1 MCGWS
6 SAWWIW
12 LNGKE
17 KIFVRQA
24 NGKGF
29 KLYQSMLHPDSRHI
43 QQRLSVKIDFDTFR
57 FSVSKTRISIERAQ
71 WKPQENPQ
79 WRRHKNQTFDESKI
93 SRWCVDYIFL
103 SLALVHFAQ
112 RILGIQTKFKS
123 FWRKYLSNGYKLS
136 QLPLHRTTCVAIFGA
151 SQFLTHVPVY
161 VSLNND
167 RRSTETFE
175 RQSNRWFSTS
185 VNWPFTV
192 LRIQL
197 LVQHLNGNLKIEKLS
212 DV

>member
-17 KIFVRQA
+17 KMFVRQA

-43 QQRLSVKIDFDTFR
+43 QQKLSVKIDFDTFR

-93 SRWCVDYIFL
+93 SRWCVDYIFFSL
-103 SLALVHFAQ
+103 SLSLSFTSHSVFSAFKQNSNHFDANIYRMVISCHNCHYTEQ
-112 RILGIQTKFKS
+112 HVLPFLGPHNFLHMYQFMYHWTMIDAARRHSSDNPTDDFRHQSIDHSQCSEFSCS
-123 FWRKYLSNGYKLS
+123 FS
-136 QLPLHRTTCVAIFGA
+136 I
-151 SQFLTHVPVY
+151 
-161 VSLNND
+161 
-167 RRSTETFE
+167 
-175 RQSNRWFSTS
+175 
-185 VNWPFTV
+185 
-192 LRIQL
+192 
-197 LVQHLNGNLKIEKLS
+197 
-212 DV
+212 